1 MLSATYSTKTY
12 NSITVQGKIEALN
25 QAVIS
30 EYGVILSTTKDFS
43 ENVVTKTAT
52 VGSDGTFTATF
63 DGLTADTRYY
73 YKVYVNSD
81 SGYAEATGDTPT
93 SSAPQ
98 EKTYITVSLYSDPD
112 AKKYDVKVNFG
123 QALAIP
129 SGWLN
134 SIANKKP
141 GYQLEGWYY
150 DAAFTKPY
158 DMNTV
163 IEKGTGDFSLYAK
176 WVQN

>member
-1 MLSATYSTKTY
+1 MAFGGFYSFNHKH
-12 NSITVQGKIEALN
+12 SISFRTPFLRG
-25 QAVIS
+25 
-30 EYGVILSTTKDFS
+30 
-43 ENVVTKTAT
+43 
-52 VGSDGTFTATF
+52 
-63 DGLTADTRYY
+63 
-73 YKVYVNSD
+73 
-81 SGYAEATGDTPT
+81 ATGDTPT

-98 EKTYITVSLYSDPD
+98 EKTYITVSLYSDLD
-112 AKKYDVKVNFG
+112 ARKYDVKVNFG

-158 DMNTV
+158 DMDTV
-163 IEKGTGDFSLYAK
+163 IEKGNEDFSLYAK
-176 WVQN
+176 WVEN